1 MPEPQAV
8 TKDEVL
14 NRLSSLR
21 QHRRKGQRS
30 PHKPLLLLFAIGRLS
45 TTGTSAIEWSAAES
59 QLAELIQDYG
69 PPATSSRIQRAAY
82 PFTHLR
88 TDKVWTLNHDVPMDD
103 VRPLA
108 EHHVVGRLEPWLE
121 DALRDPE
128 IATAAARRLVET
140 EFPPTVAPDVLAA
153 VGLDPDVVL
162 GRGATTT
169 VRARRS
175 EWPREI
181 INAWDRQCAFCGF
194 DGQLG
199 DAVVGVEA
207 AHVRWFNFG
216 GPDEADNG
224 MALCSLHHKLFDRG
238 ALGLDASMRINVSGH
253 FYGRTDPG
261 KAVYDLHRRA
271 LRPRPGTALPAT
283 EHVEWH
289 WEEVFKSPA
298 LVA

>member
-59 QLAELIQDYG
+59 QLAELIQG
-69 PPATSSRIQRAAY
+69 
-82 PFTHLR
+82 
-88 TDKVWTLNHDVPMDD
+88 
-103 VRPLA
+103 
-108 EHHVVGRLEPWLE
+108 
-121 DALRDPE
+121 
-128 IATAAARRLVET
+128 
-140 EFPPTVAPDVLAA
+140 
-153 VGLDPDVVL
+153 
-162 GRGATTT
+162 
-169 VRARRS
+169 
-175 EWPREI
+175 
-181 INAWDRQCAFCGF
+181 
-194 DGQLG
+194 
-199 DAVVGVEA
+199 
-207 AHVRWFNFG
+207 
-216 GPDEADNG
+216 
-224 MALCSLHHKLFDRG
+224 G